1 MSEATFEVIR
11 NIGVISSTKNSSLE
25 LRLIK
30 WNSSVKYDL
39 RRWGENGTKPYKG
52 VTFTEG
58 EIKKLLPI
66 LKEGKAKNK
75 SMTPRHKVSLGA
87 GEAIIYEV
95 FGEYKKTNS
104 KSGKVT
110 YTSWGSAPKYDIR
123 SWALDFSNCGK
134 GVTLTES
141 ECDSLIAILTKELGS
156 STNDD
161 YDTSSLDA
169 DLLI

>member
-1 MSEATFEVIR
+1 MADANFEIIR

-30 WNSSVKYDL
+30 WNSTVKFDL
-39 RRWGENGTKPYKG
+39 RHWGENGTKPYKG
-52 VTFTEG
+52 VTFSEG
-58 EIKKLLPI
+58 EIKALLPI
-66 LKEGKAKNK
+66 LKEGKSKNK
-75 SMTPRHKVSLGA
+75 GLTPRYRVSLGA
-87 GEAIIYEV
+87 GEAVIYEV

-110 YTSWGSAPKYDIR
+110 YTSWGSSPKYDIR
-123 SWALDFSNCGK
+123 TWSLDFSNCGK

-141 ECDSLIAILTKELGS
+141 ECDSLIAVLTKELGS
-156 STNDD
+156 TVNDD
-161 YDTSSLDA
+161 YDTSSIDA